1 MKLNPKSKNVWVQ
14 MLIKFGHINI
24 IIIIIILANSW
35 QTVNQYTRFQ
45 VWYVQQMFVKL
56 HKQMFAKK

>member
-1 MKLNPKSKNVWVQ
+1 

-45 VWYVQQMFVKL
+45 VWYVQQMFVQL